1 MVPTLTPRRVA
12 RGTSALS
19 VLLGV
24 FGFLT
29 LMGAFGPMS
38 CWTSE
43 SSSGAASS
51 SGGASGTTH
60 TVTHG
65 CEAGIDYLWGS
76 TDGNAPVLFFW
87 ALVLLGLVVIGA
99 IAVWT
104 GHRYVT
110 TAVGV
115 VGAGVTVLGVFSIGW
130 LFALPTLCLLVAAA
144 ALTAD
149 ARIGGGDRSAIG

>member
-1 MVPTLTPRRVA
+1 MVPKLAPRTVA
-12 RGTSALS
+12 RGASALAG
-19 VLLGV
+19 LFGA

-43 SSSGAASS
+43 SSSSS
-51 SGGASGTTH
+51 ATDGGGSVATH

-65 CEAGIDYLWGS
+65 CEAGIAYLWGS

-87 ALVLLGLVVIGA
+87 AFVLLALVVVGGL
-99 IAVWT
+99 AVWT

-110 TAVGV
+110 AATGV
-115 VGAGVTVLGVFSIGW
+115 VGAVVSVLGLFSIGW
-130 LFALPTLCLLVAAA
+130 LFFFPTLCLLVAAA

-149 ARIGGGDRSAIG
+149 TRGDDGNRPSVT